1 MGRIPRRR
9 RDVVAPRRR
18 PPRHGELWWF
28 DPDPVRGS
36 ELGKK
41 VRPALV
47 VSVDAFNASGPKVV
61 VVPGT
66 TRDHGNPLHVPFSYM
81 LNRAPVTTYFCCDNL
96 RAVDGRVRLL
106 RRMAPRPVP
115 APLLATVQSHLR
127 TILGV

>member
-1 MGRIPRRR
+1 MVTAPARRF
-9 RDVVAPRRR
+9 
-18 PPRHGELWWF
+18 PRHGELWWF

-47 VSVDAFNASGPKVV
+47 VSVDPFNQNGPKAV

-66 TRDHGNPLHVPFSYM
+66 MQHHGNPFHVPFAHR
-81 LNRAPVTTYFCCDNL
+81 LKGADVTTYLCCDNV
-96 RAVDGRVRLL
+96 RAVDARARLL

-115 APLLATVQSHLR
+115 RPILDEVQRHLR
-127 TILGV
+127 TILGL